1 MNKNQSGR
9 RLNSVKEY
17 EMNRFDLIMKLEEI
31 KEYLIWEIDEETTDY
46 AREKAYY
53 CVVDAIDFLEEN
65 EE

>member
-1 MNKNQSGR
+1 
-9 RLNSVKEY
+9 
-17 EMNRFDLIMKLEEI
+17 MNRFDLIMKLEEI